1 MEVIY
6 FLLNPFQFR
15 QVLLFGILGFV
26 ALILIAFGIV
36 EYKKR

>member
-6 FLLNPFQFR
+6 FFLNPLHFR

-26 ALILIAFGIV
+26 ALILLAFAIV
-36 EYKKR
+36 EYRKR